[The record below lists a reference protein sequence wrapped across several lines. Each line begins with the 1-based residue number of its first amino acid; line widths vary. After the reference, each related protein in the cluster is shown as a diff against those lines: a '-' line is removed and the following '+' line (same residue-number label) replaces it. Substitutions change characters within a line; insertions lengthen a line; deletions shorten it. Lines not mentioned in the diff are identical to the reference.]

1 MSVQVNQTNR
11 KNSEQLNPGPQ
22 TGPTVRRVRGDI
34 TPYNSIPKNELT
46 PKVESAMSLLLQEV
60 ERLKNELSAANERVV
75 LLENIAE
82 EDPLI
87 PILNRRGFERELE
100 RSIAY
105 TGRYG
110 IKTCVIYIDIDHF
123 KSINDTHGHK
133 AGDIALRHIA
143 SFLIENIRQSDI
155 ISRIGGDEF
164 ALILQHVGQNE
175 AKTKAIQLENNIKDT
190 PCCFEQL
197 TIPMQISTG
206 VSEIQKGDTIEEVM
220 DRSDKEM
227 YARRT
232 KRRSSKATPSEKS

>member
-1 MSVQVNQTNR
+1 MSVHINQTDQENT
-11 KNSEQLNPGPQ
+11 EQLNPAPK
-22 TGPTVRRVRGDI
+22 TNPPVRRVRLD
-34 TPYNSIPKNELT
+34 TNPYTSIPKSELT

-60 ERLKNELSAANERVV
+60 DRLKNELNAANERVV

-110 IKTCVIYIDIDHF
+110 VKTCIIYIDIDHF
-123 KSINDTHGHK
+123 KTINDTYGHK

-143 SFLIENIRQSDI
+143 SFLIDNIRQSDVI
-155 ISRIGGDEF
+155 ARIGGDEF
-164 ALILQHVGQNE
+164 ALILQHVGEVE
-175 AKTKAIQLENNIKDT
+175 AKAKAVQLEKNIKNA
-190 PCCFEQL
+190 PCSFEQH
-197 TIPMQISTG
+197 TIPVEISTG
-206 VSEIQKGDTIEEVM
+206 VSQIQKKDTIEEVM

-232 KRRSSKATPSEKS
+232 QRRSA